1 MPPASRLQ
9 ARAQEQAFVC
19 EQWKLIQSSMAID
32 KALHAFLTQKI
43 DDCGQTVVFEA
54 FRLVQQV
61 LNPKGFV
68 RKSYKSADSSLG
80 IAIRSEDNAWAQAG
94 LQTARQWD
102 WMGSWHKFRADWKK
116 LDETQPLS
124 LAMVKNFCEGA
135 EDIEKDL
142 TKLARH
148 EAAVYIDNITH
159 DIDLKMPAVS
169 ASGTRL
175 CIRKSMPDDLNDLV
189 LRWETYCG
197 TDDIAK
203 KIDSKQLKNHLLT
216 VLSNLTQKVITVIAK
231 KITDKNARNAKKTEL
246 NGKIKTKK
254 DAFTKATSDYT
265 TLANDWKKKL
275 KEIADKEKA
284 TVPDLDKE
292 LADMENLEDLLKKS
306 KTLEPYWKF
315 TMRSNDWAKDNQ
327 DKRVVEEEPAPL
339 AATKKPQD
347 IPDDLDAR
355 GADRKY
361 KVQDLKLLFEEL
373 GLRVP
378 QKKTKAQMRD
388 ILMKIKNGEEPENLD
403 SEDNST
409 VASYKNNVTHR
420 YTGLLDRPDTILE
433 VGYFD
438 EKSGLFK
445 KRVVIAEIDGDKK
458 TEKEERSTKLALKL
472 MSSSNAQIPVNEGET
487 YHIRSNFDRY
497 ATRPIEQSLMQTTDI
512 SLPEFADIV
521 REYQSTGDSR
531 DTDYRNFHHAIHLMH
546 HMFVAHVKIAF
557 LIHMQVMHGVDMLG
571 PDADSPRMRN
581 YVFFV
586 NMQSQHIPEQLSF
599 ETDIPTHRRQW
610 LQEKLMLHSRP
621 QIKYWDKDKHKAA
634 WTHAPLMHASTSR
647 ARMRTWRAA
656 VRKGPLPAFP
666 YEAPGAVPV
675 TCVRI
680 QRVNMKELAAL
691 VQGAAEKAVEAYNA
705 ARKLDNR
712 ATWSID
718 GAMYTV
724 YRRQLPD
731 RFFLT
736 RAQQYDRAQ
745 PWNDKNNAFVLR
757 NHRETAE
764 DDELEHNWG
773 YERPRIARKT
783 DSLTPDGSR
792 LEKMPSAKMHWDQL
806 DVRMHFF
813 HKEMSRKDSEWKAH
827 AAGMWYLQDYI
838 DFFQMIRSLPVPE
851 DILTD
856 SELAFTHIPAG
867 RSAEQKWAL
876 ARYAFKRAPVPAGT
890 SSSTLEN
897 YYFADA
903 VVNAQ
908 RMPRNTRASD
918 AAHHRFSVL
927 SYFFDCRDDGAC
939 RYRWEDTMLAYF
951 GSEKTDLQDTEFDK
965 FRFQSPADWTAESDG
980 EKECAYFNQLW
991 FQMTFF
997 MELNFRN
1004 AIAELH
1010 YRLYDLKNS
1019 PGDSIESVRSLQTKA
1034 KALYNRQRSLLNTR
1048 ALCPGPQGVTPG
1060 LSFWQK
1066 NAGSGNK
1073 NNVLKHLVLA
1083 QLNDE
1088 LPELDPYLL
1097 AYVAR
1102 ERIPDAQLFLRMIGC
1117 PNLLALR
1124 ELAVQHR
1131 YLLGEDAPAP
1141 AASQRP
1147 QLANTQLANTQLA
1160 STPAPAARPVLQNT
1174 LRHFPAGVQTEILFL
1189 LKKVQTDD
1197 SIFTITPAVHPS
1209 KRVVLSLP
1217 WFTQLVRRALD
1228 VHARVASFATPLQ
1241 MKLYM
1246 FTRERE
1252 FLVFRQLFCTADTL
1266 EHAHASRPL
1275 VFVLLQLSLALSILQ
1290 EEVPGRSNEALELLE
1305 ERKISKRD
1313 VEIDSLTSNCS
1324 YTFRMQDPSGA
1335 DQNVPCTIGT
1345 SLYTWPLR
1353 DLNKINF
1360 KSETQAPH
1368 AGVRNAV
1375 AFGLNFTLRER
1386 KGVQLETKQSSMTVK
1401 EQHRW
1406 ILLMYARPATGS
1418 FCVDVRHDDGLVV
1431 QQPPERP
1438 CSDARRRD
1446 TMILGV
1452 RSIQDRRCEL
1462 HDVPD
1467 ADIFFERVAPGTRS
1481 AVPFPDYVQDVI
1493 PAIADRTL
1501 VYVPAVFAAKMR
1513 QENPLHDTV
1522 FEHGGVH
1529 WRLRCVG
1536 YRAWAWKRLLVKCIF
1551 FDAWTKLMTRAMS
1564 LMALHTPVE
1573 AFYSSGDNNVVNGAL
1588 MINSGFKRYF
1598 ETLKRMIDA
1607 TKHTLGDL
1615 QFKKDRLGPL
1625 DDSKDSGLRQKTLQ
1639 VLLTVHKKKHTKRSI
1654 NGVEIKYR
1662 ECKVGFLDTQLQWV
1676 RYVQTHEQQLASL
1689 ETTRFLKVHARAWQT
1704 LQASLGLEATVLE
1717 PDAVLVY
1724 GNYLHSVR
1732 KRTDIAVKCQ
1742 NSVYVKF
1749 PKTHAVL
1756 KDVHNAVQTGPCV
1769 TTDVDAY
1776 FASLC
1781 DCRTYNV
1788 SHPDVLRKAYT
1799 PGNRLVLQAMG
1810 HNTVQIQPSDKW
1822 HPAQD
1827 DREDTWAFIAKN
1839 ITGLDPAKIDW
1850 RLPFVCVPRPL
1861 INDSLTTVANRMHMY
1876 TLPDL
1881 YTTDRDKVAACGL
1894 VQLDSAGLLLNEDF
1908 LQKLAAASPADRV
1921 LLWNELRASTHFI
1934 QTAPADPA
1942 TRSKAKVLKGTDGI
1956 EDARLEARV
1965 AAIQVQLLPKTN
1977 GD

>member
-1 MPPASRLQ
+1 MPPASRLESSAAQQ
-9 ARAQEQAFVC
+9 ALVC

-32 KALHAFLTQKI
+32 KALLAFLTQKL
-43 DDCGQTVVFEA
+43 DDCGQTVAFEA

-68 RKSYKSADSSLG
+68 RKAYKSADSSLG
-80 IAIRSEDNAWAQAG
+80 IAIRSEENAWAQAG
-94 LQTARQWD
+94 LPTARQWD
-102 WMGSWHKFRADWKK
+102 WMGSWYNYRKDWKK
-116 LDETQPLS
+116 LDDTHPLT
-124 LAMVKNFCEGA
+124 LALVKDFCEKA
-135 EDIEKDL
+135 EDGGEVL
-142 TKLARH
+142 TRIARQ
-148 EAAVYIDNITH
+148 EAAVYKDSQRH
-159 DIDLKMPAVS
+159 DLKLKMPAVS
-169 ASGTRL
+169 VNDKRL
-175 CIRKSMPDDLNDLV
+175 CIRRSMPDDLLKPV

-197 TDDIAK
+197 PEDIAK
-203 KIDSKQLKNHLLT
+203 RLDEKKLQKTLLET
-216 VLSNLTQKVITVIAK
+216 MNKFTQKVTTMICNKLTTKAEKDAKRAEIDKSLKSEKDKLGKATKDYVILANNWRKTLK
-231 KITDKNARNAKKTEL
+231 KIADTDKVQ
-246 NGKIKTKK
+246 
-254 DAFTKATSDYT
+254 
-265 TLANDWKKKL
+265 
-275 KEIADKEKA
+275 
-284 TVPDLDKE
+284 VPDLDKE
-292 LADMENLEDLLKKS
+292 LQNVNDPLNDLLKETRK
-306 KTLEPYWKF
+306 LEPYWKF
-315 TMRSNDWAKDNQ
+315 TMRGDEWAPNKQKEKD
-327 DKRVVEEEPAPL
+327 EEEPTP
-339 AATKKPQD
+339 ATWTKDD
-347 IPDDLDAR
+347 IPEITVEGLKPLQRARDLVPMFT
-355 GADRKY
+355 K
-361 KVQDLKLLFEEL
+361 L
-373 GLRVP
+373 GLQHLVKRNTRENLR
-378 QKKTKAQMRD
+378 QL
-388 ILMKIKNGEEPENLD
+388 LMKIKKGEIIPDEPS
-403 SEDNST
+403 SEQNAT
-409 VASYKNNVTHR
+409 VASFKNKVTHR
-420 YTGLLDRPDTILE
+420 HTGLLERPDVILE

-438 EKSGLFK
+438 ERSGLFK
-445 KRVVIAEIDGDKK
+445 KRVVIAEVDGEKK
-458 TEKEERSTKLALKL
+458 SEKEDRSIKLALKL
-472 MSSSNAQIPVNEGET
+472 MSSSGAQIPVNEGET
-487 YHIRSNFDRY
+487 YHIRSNFKDY
-497 ATRPIEQSLMQTTDI
+497 KTRPIEQSLMQTTDI

-531 DTDYRNFHHAIHLMH
+531 DTDYRNFHHAIHVMH

-557 LIHMQVMHGVDMLG
+557 LIHMQVMHGVDMLSL
-571 PDADSPRMRN
+571 DADSHRMRN
-581 YVFFV
+581 YFFFV
-586 NMQSQHIPEQLSF
+586 NMQSQHMPEKLSF
-599 ETDIPTHRRQW
+599 ETDIPTHRKEW
-610 LQEKLMLHSRP
+610 LQEKQMLHSRP
-621 QIKYWDKDKHKAA
+621 QIKYWDKDKDKSA

-647 ARMRTWRAA
+647 ARMRTWSAA
-656 VRKGPLPAFP
+656 VHKGPLPAFP
-666 YEAPGAVPV
+666 YETPGALPV

-680 QRVNMKELAAL
+680 QRVDMQRLAAL
-691 VQGAAEKAVEAYNA
+691 VKEAASKAVEAYNA

-712 ATWSID
+712 KTLTGD
-718 GAMYTV
+718 CLV
-724 YRRQLPD
+724 YRRLLPD

-736 RAQQYDRAQ
+736 RAQQYDREQ
-745 PWNDKNNAFVLR
+745 PWNVNAYVLR
-757 NHRETAE
+757 NHSARAE
-764 DDELEHNWG
+764 DDQLEHNWG
-773 YERPRIARKT
+773 YERPHIVRAI
-783 DSLTPDGSR
+783 DIETPDGSNIH
-792 LEKMPSAKMHWDQL
+792 KMPGPRMRWDQI

-813 HKEMSRKDSEWKAH
+813 HKEMKRKEHEWKAL

-838 DFFQMIRSLPVPE
+838 EFLEMIRSLDVPE
-851 DILTD
+851 DIQKAEDLEFTRILAVRSDEQKMALSFYSFQRNPKPALATSSTFHTIYFTD
-856 SELAFTHIPAG
+856 SIPAN
-867 RSAEQKWAL
+867 
-876 ARYAFKRAPVPAGT
+876 GT
-890 SSSTLEN
+890 
-897 YYFADA
+897 
-903 VVNAQ
+903 
-908 RMPRNTRASD
+908 MPQNTHASD

-939 RYRWEDTMLAYF
+939 RYRWEEAVLAYF
-951 GSEKTDLQDTEFDK
+951 GSDKTEVRSTGFDS
-965 FRFQSPADWTAESDG
+965 FRFQSPADWKTENDGKES
-980 EKECAYFNQLW
+980 AYFNQLW
-991 FQMTFF
+991 FQMVFF

-1004 AIAELH
+1004 AIAQLH
-1010 YRLYDLKNS
+1010 YRAFELKTS
-1019 PGDSIESVRSLQTKA
+1019 PGDTIGNLSDLQTKA

-1066 NAGSGNK
+1066 SGGSGNK

-1131 YLLGEDAPAP
+1131 YLLGEDAPAS

-1147 QLANTQLANTQLA
+1147 QNTQLAN
-1160 STPAPAARPVLQNT
+1160 TPAPAARPVLQNT

-1197 SIFTITPAVHPS
+1197 SIFTVTPAVHPS

-1217 WFTQLVRRALD
+1217 WFTQLVRRALG

-1246 FTRERE
+1246 FTRARE

-1275 VFVLLQLSLALSILQ
+1275 AFVLLQLSLALGVLQ
-1290 EEVPGRSNEALELLE
+1290 QEVPGRSNEALQLLE
-1305 ERKISKRD
+1305 ERKNSRRD
-1313 VEIDSLTSNCS
+1313 VEIDSLTPNCS
-1324 YTFRMQDPSGA
+1324 YTFQMQDPAGA
-1335 DQNVPCTIGT
+1335 SQDVLCTIGT

-1360 KSETQAPH
+1360 KSENQGLH
-1368 AGVRNAV
+1368 AGVRNAA
-1375 AFGLNFTLRER
+1375 AFGLNFILRER
-1386 KGVQLETKQSSMTVK
+1386 KGLELETKQSSMTVK

-1438 CSDARRRD
+1438 SSDARRRD
-1446 TMILGV
+1446 TMNLGV
-1452 RSIQDRRCEL
+1452 RSLQDGRCEL

-1493 PAIADRTL
+1493 PHIADRTL

-1573 AFYSSGDNNVVNGAL
+1573 AFYSSGDYNIMSGAL
-1588 MINSGFKRYF
+1588 LINEGFKKYF

-1607 TKHTLGDL
+1607 TKNTLGDL

-1625 DDSKDSGLRQKTLQ
+1625 DDLKDSGLRQKTLQ
-1639 VLLTVHKKKHTKRSI
+1639 VLLTVHMKKHTKRSI
-1654 NGVEIKYR
+1654 NGVEIKYQ
-1662 ECKVGFLDTQLQWV
+1662 ECKVGFLETQLQWV
-1676 RYVQTHEQQLASL
+1676 RYVQTNEQELASL

-1717 PDAVLVY
+1717 PAAVLVY

-1732 KRTDIAVKCQ
+1732 KRTDMAVKCQ

-1756 KDVHNAVQTGPCV
+1756 KDVHNGVQTGLCD

-1776 FASLC
+1776 FASLF
-1781 DCRTYNV
+1781 DCRLYNAL
-1788 SHPDVLRKAYT
+1788 HPNVLRKAYT
-1799 PGNRLVLQAMG
+1799 PANKLVLQAMG
-1810 HNTVQIQPSDKW
+1810 HNTVQVQPADKW

-1827 DREDTWAFIAKN
+1827 DREDTWTFIAKN
-1839 ITGLDPAKIDW
+1839 IAGEDPTKVDW
-1850 RLPFVCVPRPL
+1850 RLPFKCVPRPL
-1861 INDSLTTVANRMHMY
+1861 IKDSLTTTANCLHMY

-1881 YTTDRDKVAACGL
+1881 YTTNQDKKAACEA
-1894 VQLDSAGLLLNEDF
+1894 VKHDSAGLLLDEDF
-1908 LQKLAAASPADRV
+1908 LKNLNAANDSEKL

-1942 TRSKAKVLKGTDGI
+1942 TKEKAKVLQGTDGI
-1956 EDARLEARV
+1956 SDAPLRERV
-1965 AAIQVQLLPKTN
+1965 AAIHAQLLPKTN

>member
-1 MPPASRLQ
+1 MPPASRLESSAAQQ
-9 ARAQEQAFVC
+9 ALVC

-32 KALHAFLTQKI
+32 KALLAFLTQKL
-43 DDCGQTVVFEA
+43 DDCGQTVAFEA

-68 RKSYKSADSSLG
+68 RKAYKSADSSLG
-80 IAIRSEDNAWAQAG
+80 IAIRSEENAWAQAG
-94 LQTARQWD
+94 LPTARQWD
-102 WMGSWHKFRADWKK
+102 WMGSWYNYRKDWKK
-116 LDETQPLS
+116 LDDTHPLT
-124 LAMVKNFCEGA
+124 LALVKDFCEQA
-135 EDIEKDL
+135 EDVGEIL
-142 TKLARH
+142 SRIARQ
-148 EAAVYIDNITH
+148 EAAVYKDSQKH
-159 DIDLKMPAVS
+159 DLKLKMPAVS
-169 ASGTRL
+169 VKDKRL
-175 CIRKSMPDDLNDLV
+175 CIRRSMPDDLPKPV

-197 TDDIAK
+197 PEDIAK
-203 KIDSKQLKNHLLT
+203 RLDEKQLKKSLLET
-216 VLSNLTQKVITVIAK
+216 MNKLTQKVITMALK
-231 KITDKNARNAKKTEL
+231 GNTDKAS
-246 NGKIKTKK
+246 KTK
-254 DAFTKATSDYT
+254 FTQATEKFLQKSRSNLQNASANYVN
-265 TLANDWKKKL
+265 LANAWRLELEKIANASKL
-275 KEIADKEKA
+275 Q
-284 TVPDLDKE
+284 VPDLDKP
-292 LADMENLEDLLKKS
+292 LQGVTSSMDALLQDNEK
-306 KTLEPYWKF
+306 LEPYWKF
-315 TMRSNDWAKDNQ
+315 TMRGDDWAPVKQKEKD
-327 DKRVVEEEPAPL
+327 EAEPAAP
-339 AATKKPQD
+339 TWTPDK
-347 IPDDLDAR
+347 IPDITLANL
-355 GADRKY
+355 GKF
-361 KVQDLKLLFEEL
+361 LKDELLSMFTKLGLPHPPKKKNKEEL
-373 GLRVP
+373 R
-378 QKKTKAQMRD
+378 QM
-388 ILMKIKNGEEPENLD
+388 LMKIKKDDQIPDEPS
-403 SEDNST
+403 SEQNAT
-409 VASYKNNVTHR
+409 VASFKNKVTHR
-420 YTGLLDRPDTILE
+420 HTGLLERPDVILE

-438 EKSGLFK
+438 ERSGLFK
-445 KRVVIAEIDGDKK
+445 KRVVIAEVDGEKK
-458 TEKEERSTKLALKL
+458 SEKEDRSIKLALKL
-472 MSSSNAQIPVNEGET
+472 MSSSGAQIPVNEGET
-487 YHIRSNFDRY
+487 YHIRSNFKDY
-497 ATRPIEQSLMQTTDI
+497 KTRPIEQSLMQTTDI

-531 DTDYRNFHHAIHLMH
+531 DTDYRNFHHAIHVMH

-557 LIHMQVMHGVDMLG
+557 LIHMQVMHGVDMLSL
-571 PDADSPRMRN
+571 DADSHRMRN
-581 YVFFV
+581 YFFFV
-586 NMQSQHIPEQLSF
+586 NMQSQHMPEKLSF
-599 ETDIPTHRRQW
+599 ETDIPTHRKEW
-610 LQEKLMLHSRP
+610 LQEKQMLHSRP
-621 QIKYWDKDKHKAA
+621 QIKYWDPYKDKSA

-647 ARMRTWRAA
+647 ARMRTWSAA
-656 VRKGPLPAFP
+656 VHKGPLPAFP
-666 YEAPGAVPV
+666 YETPGALPV

-680 QRVNMKELAAL
+680 QRVDMQGLAVLVKEAAS
-691 VQGAAEKAVEAYNA
+691 KAVEAYNA

-712 ATWSID
+712 KTLTGD
-718 GAMYTV
+718 CLV
-724 YRRQLPD
+724 YRRLLPD

-736 RAQQYDRAQ
+736 RAQQYDREQ
-745 PWNDKNNAFVLR
+745 PWNVNAYVLR
-757 NHRETAE
+757 NHSARAE
-764 DDELEHNWG
+764 DDQLEHNWG
-773 YERPRIARKT
+773 YERPHIVRAI
-783 DSLTPDGSR
+783 DIETPDGSNIQ
-792 LEKMPSAKMHWDQL
+792 KMPGPRMRWDQI

-813 HKEMSRKDSEWKAH
+813 HKEMKRKEHEWKAL

-838 DFFQMIRSLPVPE
+838 DFLEMIRSLSVPE
-851 DILTD
+851 DIQQD
-856 SELAFTHIPAG
+856 SELAFTRILQD
-867 RSAEQKWAL
+867 RNEQQKFAL
-876 ARYAFKRAPVPAGT
+876 SFYAFQRASKPDGALPNTFHTLYFTDSNPANGT
-890 SSSTLEN
+890 
-897 YYFADA
+897 
-903 VVNAQ
+903 
-908 RMPRNTRASD
+908 MPRNTHASD

-939 RYRWEDTMLAYF
+939 RYHWEEAVLAYF
-951 GSEKTDLQDTEFDK
+951 GSDKTEVRSTEFDS
-965 FRFQSPADWTAESDG
+965 FRFQSPADWKSENDGKES
-980 EKECAYFNQLW
+980 AYFNQLW
-991 FQMTFF
+991 FQMVFF

-1004 AIAELH
+1004 AIAQLH
-1010 YRLYDLKNS
+1010 YRAFELKTS
-1019 PGDSIESVRSLQTKA
+1019 PGDTIGNMSNLQTKA
-1034 KALYNRQRSLLNTR
+1034 KELYNRQRSLLNTR

-1066 NAGSGNK
+1066 SGGSGNK

-1131 YLLGEDAPAP
+1131 YLLGEDAPAS

-1147 QLANTQLANTQLA
+1147 QNTQLANA
-1160 STPAPAARPVLQNT
+1160 PAPAARPVLQNT

-1197 SIFTITPAVHPS
+1197 SIFTVTPAVHPS

-1217 WFTQLVRRALD
+1217 WFTQLVRRALG

-1246 FTRERE
+1246 FTRARE

-1275 VFVLLQLSLALSILQ
+1275 AFVLLQLSLALGVLQ
-1290 EEVPGRSNEALELLE
+1290 QEVPGRSNEALQLLE
-1305 ERKISKRD
+1305 ERKIAIRD
-1313 VEIDSLTSNCS
+1313 VEIDSLTPNCS
-1324 YTFRMQDPSGA
+1324 YTFGMQDPAGA
-1335 DQNVPCTIGT
+1335 SQDVLCTIGT

-1368 AGVRNAV
+1368 AGVRYAS
-1375 AFGLNFTLRER
+1375 AFGLNFTLREQ
-1386 KGVQLETKQSSMTVK
+1386 KGLELETKQSSMTVK

-1446 TMILGV
+1446 TMNLGV
-1452 RSIQDRRCEL
+1452 RSLQDGRCEL

-1467 ADIFFERVAPGTRS
+1467 ADIFFERVAPGTRP

-1522 FEHGGVH
+1522 FEHGDVH

-1564 LMALHTPVE
+1564 LMALHTPVD
-1573 AFYSSGDNNVVNGAL
+1573 AFYSSGDDINRMSGAL
-1588 MINSGFKRYF
+1588 MINSHFKTYF

-1607 TKHTLGDL
+1607 TKNTLGDL

-1625 DDSKDSGLRQKTLQ
+1625 DDLKESGLRQKTLQ
-1639 VLLTVHKKKHTKRSI
+1639 VLLTVHMKKHTKRSI

-1662 ECKVGFLDTQLQWV
+1662 ECKVGFLETQLQWV
-1676 RYVQTHEQQLASL
+1676 RYVQTHAQELASL
-1689 ETTRFLKVHARAWQT
+1689 ETTRFLKVHARAWQM
-1704 LQASLGLEATVLE
+1704 LQASQSLEATVLE

-1732 KRTDIAVKCQ
+1732 KRTDMAVKCQ

-1756 KDVHNAVQTGPCV
+1756 KDVLNVVRTGLCN
-1769 TTDVDAY
+1769 TTYVDAY

-1781 DCRTYNV
+1781 DCRLYNAL
-1788 SHPDVLRKAYT
+1788 HPNVLRKAYT
-1799 PGNRLVLQAMG
+1799 PANRLVLQAMG

-1839 ITGLDPAKIDW
+1839 LAREDPAKVDW
-1850 RLPFVCVPRPL
+1850 RLPFKCVPRPL
-1861 INDSLTTVANRMHMY
+1861 INDSLTTAENRMHMY

-1881 YTTDRDKVAACGL
+1881 YTTDRDKVAACDS

-1908 LQKLAAASPADRV
+1908 LQKLAAASPADKV

-1965 AAIQVQLLPKTN
+1965 AAIHAQLLPKTN